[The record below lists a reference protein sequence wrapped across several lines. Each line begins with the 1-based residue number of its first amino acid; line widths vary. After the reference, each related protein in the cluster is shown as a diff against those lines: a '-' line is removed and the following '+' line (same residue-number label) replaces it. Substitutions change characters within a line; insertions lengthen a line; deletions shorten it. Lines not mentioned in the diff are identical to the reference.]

1 MYLHNDFVFEQL
13 TRTLSIWIKYE
24 GILAENPL
32 VFQALHFGNPPAE
45 PVAIGPPSVR
55 ARTGRRGIVIGTSFV
70 HDGNLFVV
78 VASDGSRVTASCDV
92 VREEIN
98 ATYDEVWQIIMSNI
112 G

>member
-45 PVAIGPPSVR
+45 PVAFGPPSVR